1 MIEEAIRTY
10 DWIVLVLSK
19 NSVGSGWIRD
29 EVEGAL
35 EREHRTQ
42 RQCLLPIRLDDT
54 VMKTAEPWAASIRR
68 QRHIADF
75 SHWEDDD
82 SYAAA
87 FERLLRDLKS
97 QTAR

>member
-1 MIEEAIRTY
+1 MIDEAIRAY
-10 DWIVLVLSK
+10 DWIILVLSE
-19 NSVGSGWIRD
+19 NSVEGGWIRD

-35 EREHRTQ
+35 EHQHRTQ
-42 RQCLLPIRLDDT
+42 RQCLLPIRLDDV

-75 SHWEDDD
+75 SHWKDPDAY
-82 SYAAA
+82 SAA

-97 QTAR
+97 QAGK